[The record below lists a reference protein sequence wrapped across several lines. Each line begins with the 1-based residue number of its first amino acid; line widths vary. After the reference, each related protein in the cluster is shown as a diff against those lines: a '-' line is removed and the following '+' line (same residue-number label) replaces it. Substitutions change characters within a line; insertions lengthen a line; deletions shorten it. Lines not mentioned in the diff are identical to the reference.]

1 MAEPLHRHRASAV
14 PVEDDG
20 PVVSICALTA
30 RAAEAVDR
38 AAAAAG
44 FGSAAVVIRDPSEAP
59 TRSPVIVVAES
70 LDDLDPEILVSS
82 VHRDYI
88 LVADVQQ
95 QLDIRVSLLRERAR
109 RRRDELAQAE
119 DLRNRAMA
127 LASQVHAAGTAT
139 DLARIASDGIRSVFK
154 AQAAVVLLPADPDA
168 DGGAHPVIWVSPGG
182 ASDPDAAVADRL
194 RSRSAQISDAATS
207 HAGRTA
213 DGPAVEFSVED
224 GSALVGGLFGPDALR
239 GILAPVQPNGGAKG
253 ALVLADGAGAPR
265 RTSFERSLV
274 AFVATQTAR
283 AVSEL
288 WLSERQQRTETELRT
303 TSAEL
308 QRLVDEMGDLGVVV
322 RSVADAVNVG
332 VLFYDTEN
340 RPVLH
345 NRMLARLLTL
355 TGFDP
360 QTGRSNHVYA
370 SDRHTQVKQGK
381 NILAETLEGDER
393 GLIYWIGDPR
403 GEQRAVVT
411 EAHTITRPDGERLGS
426 AVVTYDVTDL
436 ANAIEI
442 REEYLATVS
451 HELRTPLTSIVGY
464 LDLIDDGFDVE
475 ALGFGKEFRTIQHSA
490 EQMLGLI
497 RDLLSTSTSDLAL
510 RIEPIDLAA
519 LLTQSATTF
528 RPVVEAVHQT
538 LELHIPNS
546 TVLVHLDRGRIKQVV
561 DNLISNAS
569 KYTAEGGRI
578 LVRLEFDGES
588 VVISV
593 ADNGRGISKS
603 DQARLF
609 DRFFRAR
616 DARDAAIQGVGIG
629 LTIVKTIVDAHGGTV
644 SVDSELGRGTVFTVR
659 LPIRAQSTPLG
670 TLPLRP

>member
-1 MAEPLHRHRASAV
+1 MAESLHRHRASAV
-14 PVEDDG
+14 TGEGDG
-20 PVVSICALTA
+20 PDVSILPLTPLA
-30 RAAEAVDR
+30 VAAVERAVG
-38 AAAAAG
+38 AAG
-44 FGSAAVVIRDPSEAP
+44 FGAEVVVIRDAAEAP
-59 TRSPVIVVAES
+59 SRGPMLVVADS
-70 LDDLDPEILVSS
+70 LNDLDPETLVSS
-82 VHRDYI
+82 VHRDYL
-88 LVADVQQ
+88 LVTDVPQ
-95 QLDIRVSLLRERAR
+95 QLSVRVGLLRERAR
-109 RRRDELAQAE
+109 RRRDELEQAE
-119 DLRNRAMA
+119 ELRGRAMA
-127 LASQVHAAGTAT
+127 LASEVHAARTAT
-139 DLARIASDGIRSVFK
+139 DLARAASDGVRSVFG
-154 AQAAVVLLPADPDA
+154 ARAAVVLLPADPDA
-168 DGGAHPVIWVSPGG
+168 ASGAHPLIWVSPGG
-182 ASDPDAAVADRL
+182 ASDADAAVADRL
-194 RSRSAQISDAATS
+194 RSRSAQIADAAS
-207 HAGRTA
+207 RDASKV
-213 DGPAVEFSVED
+213 DGPTVELSVED
-224 GSALVGGLFGPDALR
+224 GSALVGGLFGPEALH
-239 GILAPVQPNGGAKG
+239 GIFAPIEPGGAAKG
-253 ALVLADGAGAPR
+253 ALVLADGARAPR

-274 AFVATQTAR
+274 AFVAAQIGR

-288 WLSERQQRTETELRT
+288 WLSERQQRTETEL
-303 TSAEL
+303 
-308 QRLVDEMGDLGVVV
+308 QRLVEEMGDLGVVV

-355 TGFDP
+355 TGYDP
-360 QTGRSNHVYA
+360 QTGRSDHVYA
-370 SDRHTQVKQGK
+370 SDRNTRVKRGK

-490 EQMLGLI
+490 DQMLALI

-519 LLTQSATTF
+519 LLTQSVTTF
-528 RPVVEAVHQT
+528 RPVVEALHQT
-538 LELHIPNS
+538 LDLHVPNT

-578 LVRLEFDGES
+578 LVRLEFDDES

-644 SVDSELGRGTVFTVR
+644 GVDSELGRGTVFTVR
-659 LPIRAQSTPLG
+659 LPIRAEASPLR